1 MAITI
6 LELAKHRG
14 ATENSEGCF
23 SFAEIQKNWIAFYGW
38 ML

>member
-14 ATENSEGCF
+14 LKEDEDGPFTMGAIN
-23 SFAEIQKNWIAFYGW
+23 
-38 ML
+38 M